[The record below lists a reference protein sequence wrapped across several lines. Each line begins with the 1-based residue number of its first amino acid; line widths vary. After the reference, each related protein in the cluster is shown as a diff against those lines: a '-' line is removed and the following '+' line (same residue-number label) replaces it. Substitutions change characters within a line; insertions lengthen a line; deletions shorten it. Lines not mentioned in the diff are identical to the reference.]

1 MNDPASSFRWW
12 LGLQLGLALGG
23 GAVWFSGAVLEE
35 DFVSGVGV
43 GLILAALVLRFGRT
57 STADDPGGRGG

>member
-1 MNDPASSFRWW
+1 MSGEENSFRWW

-23 GAVWFSGAVLEE
+23 GAVWFGGAVMEE

-43 GLILAALVLRFGRT
+43 GLILAALLLRFGRT
-57 STADDPGGRGG
+57 STADDPGGR